1 MIEQKPTSKK
11 PKSPLGNATNKTK
24 NNKSV
29 EEIYQ
34 KKTQL
39 EHILLRPDTYVGSC
53 ERAEEKAWVYDA
65 ATKSLT
71 HKQVSFVPGL
81 YKIFDE
87 ILVNATDNKVR
98 DPKMKELR
106 VDIDVEQGLIRVYND
121 GNGIPVEMHKD
132 EGVYVPE
139 LIFGHLLT
147 SSNYDD
153 NEKKVVGGRNG
164 YGAKLANIF
173 STEFI
178 VETCDGSRGKRYR
191 QVFKNNMSVKGEPEL
206 SKCKKSENWTC
217 ITFKPDFE
225 KFGMES
231 LVNED
236 VAALMCKRVY
246 DAAGNIG
253 KNTNI
258 YLNGEKLE
266 VKGFSDYVSLYLDG
280 QANAPKIFEKTMD
293 RWEVCVTISDTA
305 QFQQCSF
312 VNGICTMKGG
322 THVNS
327 VADQISQKLL
337 EKIQK
342 KEKSCKN
349 LKAFQVKNHLWV
361 FVNAL
366 IENPAFDSQT
376 KETLITRPNKF
387 GSAYAPSDAIIK
399 KLMESGVVD
408 NIMSWAQFKQ
418 SKELKKTDGAKRS
431 RLTGIPKLD
440 DANDAG
446 GRNSESCT
454 LILTEGDSAK
464 ALAVSGLSVVGRDK
478 YGVFPL
484 RGKLLNVR
492 DASHEQIKNN
502 TEINH
507 IKQILGLQHG
517 KEYDSAKSLRYGKLM
532 IMTDQDHDGS
542 HIKGLLINFLHA
554 HFPSLLKIPGF
565 LLEFITPIIKATK
578 GKQSKVFYTMPEY
591 EAWKEANDGTSG
603 WSIKY
608 YKGLGTSTANEAKE
622 YFASLDHHRKSFV
635 WQSDGDGDLIDM
647 SFSKKR
653 VVDRKAWLT
662 AYEPG
667 TFLDMTGED
676 IRYDEFIN
684 KELILFSRADLLRS
698 IPSMVDGFKPSQRK
712 VLFSC
717 FKRKLKSDIKVAQ
730 LSGYVSE
737 HSAYHHGEASLA
749 MTIVNLAQDFV
760 GSNNINLLVPSGQF
774 GTRLQGGKDHA
785 SPRYIF
791 TRLHEVCRA
800 MFPECDDAL
809 LNYLDEDGQRI
820 EPDYYYPVLPLVLVN
835 GAEGIGTGWSTSIPN
850 FNPRD
855 LIANIRLV
863 LEGESPVQM
872 HPWYRHFKGSITE
885 ELVKG
890 ETRYNVTGSYNIRDE
905 CTLEVTEL
913 PLRSWTSDYKEFL
926 EEMLVPKTK
935 TAKPF
940 ITDYKEYHT
949 DSTVHFVITMPPENL
964 AAAQASGIE
973 KKFKLSTKLNI
984 TNMHLFNEQGVIT
997 KYSSPVAI
1005 LEAFVPLRLKAYS
1018 QRREMLIRLA
1028 ESQLKR
1034 LSNKMRFILA
1044 VVDGSLV
1051 VNRKKKQELIA
1062 ELEAL
1067 CYDRLPKTDKGS
1079 VAELDEDGE
1088 FIANDVAGSYDYLL
1102 GMPLW
1107 NLTLEKVDELC
1118 AEKEAKE
1125 AEVAE
1130 LHKTTEKDLWM
1141 KDLDTLEQTLEL
1153 LDAEDEESRIVLEK
1167 QQRAAARNN
1176 TAAGKKAAKKKMAK
1190 QRAANSS
1197 DEDEWDDD
1205 FSDDDFEIAKPKKA
1219 AAKPEAAA
1227 KPKAAPVP
1235 APAPVAKVES
1245 EDEETEPMSLAERL
1259 ALRGGAALSK
1269 PAAAKPASA
1278 FNMSSIN
1285 AAVDDVAISKPAPA
1299 KKSAAPKRAPAK
1311 KAAVASDSEED
1322 FGGESDSEVVA
1333 PVAPRSTARPARAR
1347 TAKTYV
1353 VDDSDDSEDDVSEED
1368 DDDDDE
1374 SDFSESE

>member
-1 MIEQKPTSKK
+1 M
-11 PKSPLGNATNKTK
+11 
-24 NNKSV
+24 

-53 ERAEEKAWVYDA
+53 ERADEKAWVYDA
-65 ATKSLT
+65 ASKSLVY
-71 HKQVSFVPGL
+71 KQVSFVPGL

-106 VDIDVEQGLIRVYND
+106 VDIDVENGVIRVFND

-178 VETCDGSRGKRYR
+178 IETCDGSREKRYR
-191 QVFKNNMSVKGEPEL
+191 QVFKDNMSVKCPPEV

-217 ITFKPDFE
+217 VTFKPDFA

-253 KNTNI
+253 KTTNI

-266 VKGFSDYVSLYLDG
+266 IKGFSDYVSLYLDG
-280 QANAPKIFEKTMD
+280 AANAPKIFDLSTD
-293 RWEVCVTISDTA
+293 RWQVCVSISDTQ

-322 THVNS
+322 THVSS

-337 EKIQK
+337 DKIVK
-342 KEKSCKN
+342 KEKSCKS

-387 GSAYAPSDAIIK
+387 GSAYAPSDAVIK
-399 KLMESGVVD
+399 KLMDSGVVE

-492 DASHEQIKNN
+492 DASHDQIKNN
-502 TEINH
+502 AEINN

-578 GKQSKVFYTMPEY
+578 GKQTKVFYTMPEY
-591 EAWKEANDGTSG
+591 EAWKEANEGTSG

-622 YFASLDHHRKSFV
+622 YFAALDHHRKSFI
-635 WQSDGDGDLIDM
+635 WESDGDGDLIDM

-653 VVDRKAWLT
+653 VDDRKAWLN

-667 TFLDMTGED
+667 TFLDMSGD
-676 IRYDEFIN
+676 HIRYDEFIN

-760 GSNNINLLVPSGQF
+760 GSNNVNLLVPSGQF

-791 TRLHEVCRA
+791 TRLHEICRA
-800 MFPECDDAL
+800 IFPECDDAL

-820 EPDYYYPVLPLVLVN
+820 EPDFYYPVLPLVLVN

-850 FNPRD
+850 YNPRD
-855 LIANIRLV
+855 IISNIRLV
-863 LEGESPVQM
+863 LEGESAQPM
-872 HPWYRHFKGSITE
+872 HPWYRNFTGTITE
-885 ELVKG
+885 EVVKG
-890 ETRYNVTGSYNIRDE
+890 ETRYTVTGTYNIRDE
-905 CTLEVTEL
+905 CTLEITEL
-913 PLRSWTSDYKEFL
+913 PLRSWTSDYKDFL
-926 EEMLVPKTK
+926 EEMLAPKTK
-935 TAKPF
+935 NEKPF

-949 DSTVHFVITMPPENL
+949 DTSVHFVITMPPENL
-964 AAAQASGIE
+964 AAAQAAPGGIE
-973 KKFKLSTKLNI
+973 KKFKLSTKVSI
-984 TNMHLFNEQGVIT
+984 SNMHLFDENGAIT
-997 KYSSPVAI
+997 KYDSPLAVM
-1005 LEAFVPLRLKAYS
+1005 EAFIPLRLKAYA
-1018 QRREMLIRLA
+1018 QRRDMLIRLA

-1051 VNRKKKQELIA
+1051 VNRKKKEELIA
-1062 ELEAL
+1062 ELDAL
-1067 CYDRLPKTDKGS
+1067 CYDRLPKTDKGT
-1079 VAELDEDGE
+1079 VAELDDDGQFVAE
-1088 FIANDVAGSYDYLL
+1088 DVAGASFDYLL

-1107 NLTLEKVDELC
+1107 NLTLEKVEELC
-1118 AEKEAKE
+1118 AEKAAKE

-1130 LHKTTEKDLWM
+1130 LHKTTDKDLWM
-1141 KDLDTLEQTLEL
+1141 RDLDTLEQKLNLLE
-1153 LDAEDEESRIVLEK
+1153 AEDEEARVVLEK

-1176 TAAGKKAAKKKMAK
+1176 TAAGKKAAKKKIAK
-1190 QRAANSS
+1190 QRAANSD

-1205 FSDDDFEIAKPKKA
+1205 DFSDEDFEVSKPKKA
-1219 AAKPEAAA
+1219 AP
-1227 KPKAAPVP
+1227 KPKAAPKSK
-1235 APAPVAKVES
+1235 AAPVPVLAPVQQPSAAQSDE
-1245 EDEETEPMSLAERL
+1245 EETEPMSLAERL
-1259 ALRGGAALSK
+1259 ALKSGVALSK
-1269 PAAAKPASA
+1269 PASKPATST
-1278 FNMSSIN
+1278 FNMSSMN
-1285 AAVDDVAISKPAPA
+1285 AAVQAAAAKPVAAKKPAPA
-1299 KKSAAPKRAPAK
+1299 KKPAAAPKRAPAK
-1311 KAAVASDSEED
+1311 KAAAMSDSEDFDDASDSEV
-1322 FGGESDSEVVA
+1322 SA
-1333 PVAPRSTARPARAR
+1333 PVAPRSTARPQRARA
-1347 TAKTYV
+1347 TKSYAV
-1353 VDDSDDSEDDVSEED
+1353 SESDESEDDFTEED
-1368 DDDDDE
+1368 DDDDD
-1374 SDFSESE
+1374 DFSDSE

>member
-1 MIEQKPTSKK
+1 
-11 PKSPLGNATNKTK
+11 LGNATNKGK
-24 NNKSV
+24 GSNKTV

-65 ATKSLT
+65 ATKSLV

-106 VDIDVEQGLIRVYND
+106 VDIDVEQGMIRVFND

-236 VAALMCKRVY
+236 VSALMCKRVY

-258 YLNGEKLE
+258 FLNGEKLE

-280 QANAPKIFEKTMD
+280 QANAPKIFEKSMD
-293 RWEVCVTISDTA
+293 RWEVCVTISESA

-399 KLMESGVVD
+399 KLMDSGVVE

-418 SKELKKTDGAKRS
+418 SKELKKTDGAKKS

-492 DASHEQIKNN
+492 DASHDQIKNN
-502 TEINH
+502 AEINH

-578 GKQSKVFYTMPEY
+578 GKQAKVFYTMPEY
-591 EAWKEANDGTSG
+591 EAWKEAQEGTSG

-622 YFASLDHHRKSFV
+622 YFAALDHHRKSFV
-635 WQSDGDGDLIDM
+635 WESDGDGDLIDM

-653 VVDRKAWLT
+653 VDDRKAWLT

-667 TFLDMTGED
+667 TFLDMTGD
-676 IRYDEFIN
+676 SVRYDEFIN
-684 KELILFSRADLLRS
+684 KELILFSRADLMRS

-850 FNPRD
+850 FNPRE
-855 LIANIRLV
+855 LISNIRLM
-863 LEGESPVQM
+863 LEGESPVTM
-872 HPWYRHFKGSITE
+872 HPWYRNFNGTITE

-890 ETRYNVTGSYNIRDE
+890 ETRYSVTGTYNIRDE
-905 CTLEVTEL
+905 CTLEITEL

-926 EEMLVPKTK
+926 EDMLVPKTK
-935 TAKPF
+935 NAKPF

-949 DSTVHFVITMPPENL
+949 DSTVHFVVTMPPENL
-964 AAAQASGIE
+964 AAAQVSGIE

-984 TNMHLFNEQGVIT
+984 TNMHLFNQDGVIT
-997 KYSSPVAI
+997 KYSSPLEI
-1005 LEAFVPLRLKAYS
+1005 LEAFVPLRLNVYS
-1018 QRREMLIRLA
+1018 QRRDMLIRLA

-1051 VNRKKKQELIA
+1051 VNRKKKQELIE
-1062 ELEAL
+1062 ELDAL

-1079 VAELDEDGE
+1079 LAEVDEDGE
-1088 FIANDVAGSYDYLL
+1088 LVSAEVAGASYDYLL

-1125 AEVAE
+1125 AEVAA
-1130 LHKTTEKDLWM
+1130 LHETTEKDLWM
-1141 KDLDTLEQTLEL
+1141 KDLDTLEQALEL
-1153 LDAEDEESRIVLEK
+1153 LEEEDEEARRVLEK

-1176 TAAGKKAAKKKMAK
+1176 TAAGKKAVKKKLAK
-1190 QRAANSS
+1190 QRAANS
-1197 DEDEWDDD
+1197 DEEDEWDDDD
-1205 FSDDDFEIAKPKKA
+1205 FSDDDFEIAKPKK
-1219 AAKPEAAA
+1219 
-1227 KPKAAPVP
+1227 KAAPKKAAPKKAAP
-1235 APAPVAKVES
+1235 APAPVVAKAAAKAASDDE
-1245 EDEETEPMSLAERL
+1245 EETEPMSLAERL

-1269 PAAAKPASA
+1269 PTSKPAASS

-1285 AAVDDVAISKPAPA
+1285 AAVEDVASKPAPP
-1299 KKSAAPKRAPAK
+1299 KKAPAPKRAPAK
-1311 KAAVASDSEED
+1311 KVAVLSDSEED
-1322 FGGESDSEVVA
+1322 FDEDSDSEVVA
-1333 PVAPRSTARPARAR
+1333 PVAPRSTVRPARAR
-1347 TAKTYV
+1347 ATKTYV
-1353 VDDSDDSEDDVSEED
+1353 EEDSEDSEDGFSEEE
-1368 DDDDDE
+1368 DDE
-1374 SDFSESE
+1374 SDFSMSE

>member
-1 MIEQKPTSKK
+1 M
-11 PKSPLGNATNKTK
+11 
-24 NNKSV
+24 

-53 ERAEEKAWVYDA
+53 ERADEKAWVYDA
-65 ATKSLT
+65 QTKSLV

-121 GNGIPVEMHKD
+121 GNGIPVEMHKE
-132 EGVYVPE
+132 EGCYVPE

-173 STEFI
+173 SKEFI
-178 VETCDGSRGKRYR
+178 VETCDGSRQMRYR
-191 QVFKNNMSVKGEPEL
+191 QVFSDNMSVKGKPEL

-266 VKGFSDYVSLYLDG
+266 IKGFSDYVSLYLDG

-293 RWEVCVTISDTA
+293 RWEVCVTISESA

-387 GSAYAPSDAIIK
+387 GSAYAPSDAIVK

-492 DASHEQIKNN
+492 DASHDQIKNN
-502 TEINH
+502 TEISH

-554 HFPSLLKIPGF
+554 HFPSLLKVPGF

-578 GKQSKVFYTMPEY
+578 GKQAKVFYTLPEY
-591 EAWKEANDGTSG
+591 EAWKEANEGNTSG
-603 WSIKY
+603 WNIKY
-608 YKGLGTSTANEAKE
+608 YKGLGTSTSNEAKE
-622 YFASLDHHRKSFV
+622 YFAALEHHRKSFI
-635 WQSDGDGDLIDM
+635 WESDGDGDLIDM

-653 VVDRKAWLT
+653 VEDRKAWLT

-667 TFLDMTGED
+667 TFLDMSGDTV
-676 IRYDEFIN
+676 RYDEFIN
-684 KELILFSRADLLRS
+684 KELILFSRADLMRS

-717 FKRKLKSDIKVAQ
+717 FKRKLKSDVKVAQ

-791 TRLHEVCRA
+791 TRLHPVCRA
-800 MFPECDDAL
+800 MFPECDDPL

-820 EPDYYYPVLPLVLVN
+820 EPDFYYPVVPLVLVN

-855 LIANIRLV
+855 LIENIRL
-863 LEGESPVQM
+863 LLSDQEPVQM
-872 HPWYRHFKGSITE
+872 HPWYRHFNGTIAE
-885 ELVKG
+885 EIVKG
-890 ETRYNVTGSYNIRDE
+890 DIRYTVTGEYEIRDE
-905 CTLEVTEL
+905 CTLVVTEL

-926 EEMLVPKTK
+926 EEMLAPKEK
-935 TAKPF
+935 NAKPF

-949 DSTVHFVITMPPENL
+949 DRTVHFVITMPPENL

-973 KKFKLSTKLNI
+973 KKFKLQTKLSI
-984 TNMHLFNEQGVIT
+984 SNMHLFNEHGVIT
-997 KYSSPVAI
+997 KYSSPIDI
-1005 LEAFVPLRLKAYS
+1005 LKAFVPLRLQAYT

-1062 ELEAL
+1062 ELDAL

-1079 VAELDEDGE
+1079 AAELDEDGE
-1088 FIANDVAGSYDYLL
+1088 FIAAEVSGASYDYLL

-1130 LHKTTEKDLWM
+1130 LHKTTEQQLWL
-1141 KDLDTLEQTLEL
+1141 KDLDTLEETLAI
-1153 LDAEDEESRIVLEK
+1153 LDAEDEEAKVVLER

-1176 TAAGKKAAKKKMAK
+1176 TAAGKKAAAKKVAK
-1190 QRAANSS
+1190 ARAANSD
-1197 DEDEWDDD
+1197 DEDEWMDDD
-1205 FSDDDFEIAKPKKA
+1205 FSDDDFEIAKPKKKA
-1219 AAKPEAAA
+1219 APKKAAPA
-1227 KPKAAPVP
+1227 PKKAEPAPKAAP
-1235 APAPVAKVES
+1235 APVTKPLAPSADSDS
-1245 EDEETEPMSLAERL
+1245 EDSQPMSLAERL
-1259 ALRGGAALSK
+1259 AMRGGAALSK
-1269 PAAAKPASA
+1269 PAAKTSAMSMTSMSKAVEEVAAKKPA
-1278 FNMSSIN
+1278 
-1285 AAVDDVAISKPAPA
+1285 AAAKKPA
-1299 KKSAAPKRAPAK
+1299 AAPKK
-1311 KAAVASDSEED
+1311 KAKAVESDSDDFDDASDSEDTEIQ
-1322 FGGESDSEVVA
+1322 
-1333 PVAPRSTARPARAR
+1333 VAPRSTARPARAR
-1347 TAKTYV
+1347 ATKAYTV
-1353 VDDSDDSEDDVSEED
+1353 DDSEDESED
-1368 DDDDDE
+1368 DFSEDDDE

>member
-1 MIEQKPTSKK
+1 M
-11 PKSPLGNATNKTK
+11 
-24 NNKSV
+24 

-65 ATKSLT
+65 ATKSLV

-106 VDIDVEQGLIRVYND
+106 VDIDVEQGMIRVYND

-173 STEFI
+173 SKEFI

-191 QVFKNNMSVKGEPEL
+191 QVFKDNMSVKCEPEL

-253 KNTNI
+253 KNTSI

-280 QANAPKIFEKTMD
+280 QANAPKIFEKSMD
-293 RWEVCVTISDTA
+293 RWEVCVTISDSA

-387 GSAYAPSDAIIK
+387 GSAYTPSDAIIK
-399 KLMESGVVD
+399 KLMDSGVVE

-492 DASHEQIKNN
+492 DASHDQIKNN
-502 TEINH
+502 AEINH

-517 KEYDSAKSLRYGKLM
+517 KEYESAKSLRYGKLM

-578 GKQSKVFYTMPEY
+578 GKQTKVFYTLPEY
-591 EAWKEANDGTSG
+591 EAWKEANESTAG

-622 YFASLDHHRKSFV
+622 YFAALDHHRKSFI
-635 WQSDGDGDLIDM
+635 WESDGDGDLIDM

-653 VVDRKAWLT
+653 VEDRKAWLT

-667 TFLDMTGED
+667 TFLDMSGETV
-676 IRYDEFIN
+676 RYDEFIN
-684 KELILFSRADLLRS
+684 KELILFSRADLMRS

-749 MTIVNLAQDFV
+749 MTIVNLAQDYV

-820 EPDYYYPVLPLVLVN
+820 EPEYYYPVLPLVLVN

-855 LIANIRLV
+855 LITNIRAV
-863 LEGESPVQM
+863 LDGESPTQM
-872 HPWYRHFKGSITE
+872 HPWYRNFNGTIE
-885 ELVKG
+885 EEIVKG
-890 ETRYNVTGSYNIRDE
+890 ESRYTVTGAYNIRDE

-926 EEMLVPKTK
+926 EDMLVPKTK
-935 TAKPF
+935 NTKPF
-940 ITDYKEYHT
+940 ISDYKEYHT

-964 AAAQASGIE
+964 AAAIKSGIE
-973 KKFKLSTKLNI
+973 KKFKLSTKLSI
-984 TNMHLFNEQGVIT
+984 TNMHLFNENGVIT
-997 KYSSPVAI
+997 KYSSPLAV
-1005 LEAFVPLRLKAYS
+1005 LEAFIPLRLRAYA

-1028 ESQLKR
+1028 EAQLKR
-1034 LSNKMRFILA
+1034 LANKMRFILA

-1062 ELEAL
+1062 ELDAL

-1079 VAELDEDGE
+1079 AAEIDEDGE
-1088 FIANDVAGSYDYLL
+1088 FVATEASGASFDYLL

-1107 NLTLEKVDELC
+1107 NLTLEKVEELC
-1118 AEKEAKE
+1118 AEKETKE
-1125 AEVAE
+1125 AEVAA
-1130 LHKTTEKDLWM
+1130 LHNTTEKDLWR
-1141 KDLDTLEQTLEL
+1141 KDLETLEQALEL
-1153 LDAEDEESRIVLEK
+1153 LEAEDEEARIVLEK

-1176 TAAGKKAAKKKMAK
+1176 TAAGKKAAAKKLKK
-1190 QRAANSS
+1190 QRAANSD

-1205 FSDDDFEIAKPKKA
+1205 DFSDEDFEVAKPKKKA
-1219 AAKPEAAA
+1219 APKKAA
-1227 KPKAAPVP
+1227 PKAAP
-1235 APAPVAKVES
+1235 ALAPVAAPVSAPAKSES
-1245 EDEETEPMSLAERL
+1245 EEAETEPMSLAERL

-1269 PAAAKPASA
+1269 PVSKPAST

-1285 AAVDDVAISKPAPA
+1285 KAVEEVASKPAPA
-1299 KKSAAPKRAPAK
+1299 KKAAPKRAPAAK
-1311 KAAVASDSEED
+1311 KAMSDSEGD
-1322 FGGESDSEVVA
+1322 FDGSDSEEVVA
-1333 PVAPRSTARPARAR
+1333 PVAPRSTARPQRARA
-1347 TAKTYV
+1347 TKTYV
-1353 VDDSDDSEDDVSEED
+1353 VEDSDESEDDFSEE
-1368 DDDDDE
+1368 DDE
-1374 SDFSESE
+1374 SDFSDSE